1 MFQFEVVVTEQCN
14 LHCEYCYMA
23 NRNKQMTKEV
33 FDAHYAALPRIMDA
47 YGEEVFTT
55 TLFGGEPL
63 LNWSLIEHILPI
75 VTADPKCQGITLPT
89 NGIMLISYMI
99 ETLKKYK
106 VNVSLSFDGLWQ
118 EDKCGQLAMRK
129 GGEMIKY
136 MNIVKDL
143 GISECKVMVS
153 PQSHRDVSLKKN
165 YKWFVEEF
173 GMMNPDFT
181 LVRDDV
187 WEPLDIAVFQF
198 EIKELA
204 DHVIFYIKNGIE
216 TMPGI
221 FGLNILDTL
230 AAEKFSKRSFG
241 CFAGVHGLGFMPDG
255 KAYPCARFGSAGED
269 EIFDSLAEDIMVE
282 WNVANY
288 DKFVNKNLTDP
299 RTFEECKEC
308 VLYKYCNAGCTYS
321 QLNKNG
327 GPLKSICELYLA
339 SYEQAFRI
347 VEELKDNSTF
357 KKIMNNLIRRLP

>member
-1 MFQFEVVVTEQCN
+1 MFQFEVVVTEKCN
-14 LHCEYCYMA
+14 LHCEYCYMI
-23 NRNKQMTKEV
+23 NKSKHMTKEV

-47 YGEEVFTT
+47 YGEERFTT

-63 LNWSLIEHILPI
+63 LNWGLIEYILPI
-75 VTADPKCQGITLPT
+75 VDADPKCQGVTLPT
-89 NGIMLISYMI
+89 NGLKITQEMI
-99 ETLKKYK
+99 HTLRKYN
-106 VNVSLSFDGLWQ
+106 VNISLSFDGLWQ
-118 EDKCGQLAMRK
+118 EDKFGERAMQK
-129 GGEMIKY
+129 GGETIRY
-136 MNIVKDL
+136 MNIVKDM
-143 GISECKVMVS
+143 GVDTCKVMIP
-153 PQSHRDVSLKKN
+153 PQSHRDISIKRN

-187 WEPLDIAVFQF
+187 WEPLEIAVFQF

-204 DHVIFYIKNGIE
+204 DQVIKYIKDGIE

-221 FGLNILDTL
+221 FALNILDTL
-230 AAEKFSKRSFG
+230 AAERFSKRSFG

-269 EIFDSLAEDIMVE
+269 EIFDSFAEDIMVE
-282 WNVANY
+282 WNFAGHSKLN
-288 DKFVNKNLTDP
+288 NRNLTDP
-299 RTFEECKEC
+299 RTFEECREC

-347 VEELKDNSTF
+347 VEELKDDPTF